1 MKSSDSR
8 QFSTLCDIRRPLSS
22 NPDNGSFTASY
33 LCSVI
38 RKTNTD
44 SLTFKTRIEIMAR
57 NVTYSVVPRYNPRE
71 KNAPPKYYAQAQAS
85 GDVSLREMSQ
95 RIQSTCTVTKAD
107 VYAVLIAM
115 EDVITEALKSGE
127 IVRLGDLGTFQ
138 IGLSGKGAVTEDDYD
153 TSLIEKARINFRP
166 GLALAGALTSL
177 TYAKVDKK
185 RTAAS
190 EEEGEDSE
198 AGMDEEEV

>member
-1 MKSSDSR
+1 
-8 QFSTLCDIRRPLSS
+8 
-22 NPDNGSFTASY
+22 
-33 LCSVI
+33 
-38 RKTNTD
+38 
-44 SLTFKTRIEIMAR
+44 MAR

-115 EDVITEALKSGE
+115 EDVITEALKSDE

-198 AGMDEEEV
+198 AGMDGEEA